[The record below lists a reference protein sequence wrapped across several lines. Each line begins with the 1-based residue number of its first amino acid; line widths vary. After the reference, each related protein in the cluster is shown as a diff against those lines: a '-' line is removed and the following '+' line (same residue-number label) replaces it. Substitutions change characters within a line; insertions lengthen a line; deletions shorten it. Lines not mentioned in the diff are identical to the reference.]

1 MEIVNIELFLPQLT
15 QVGVVDELVAVV
27 EEGERLP
34 VAVHVHLDVV
44 DSAEEGVCHPPLEHQ
59 VEHQHQLHHHVDGGV
74 ESAGA
79 AGEVL
84 ELTKIRRV
92 TKIQKYQI
100 LLKHEHEGWM

>member
-1 MEIVNIELFLPQLT
+1 M
-15 QVGVVDELVAVV
+15 VDELVAVV

-34 VAVHVHLDVV
+34 VADHVHRNMADG
-44 DSAEEGVCHPPLEHQ
+44 AEEGGGHPPLEHQ

-79 AGEVL
+79 AGAVL

-92 TKIQKYQI
+92 TKVSNN
-100 LLKHEHEGWM
+100 